1 MPMPACAYAR
11 LPLSVRTP
19 VQYFSVAAMSIV
31 VNYASGMTA
40 GHITHEETLH
50 FGKVAEQNVTKL
62 VKSFVA
68 DMDSWA

>member
-1 MPMPACAYAR
+1 
-11 LPLSVRTP
+11 
-19 VQYFSVAAMSIV
+19 MSIV